1 MARVNLVGSV
11 DRRVPVLYLD
21 LDGTVRHGKTE
32 LGRFV
37 NHASDVVVF
46 PEVRRIWRVA
56 AFGPLRGHCDWLSR
70 HLRLRAGFAT
80 GLEKPSVIPL
90 LYYCL
95 FERRQVWH
103 VALRP
108 SSSIFAVATRQSR
121 TLSKFEL
128 PLAEQITCAIG
139 MSGLRSKSSARG
151 RQQPAQGPERYR
163 LRSTRRHRRDG
174 GDDHE

>member
-46 PEVRRIWRVA
+46 PEVRRIWRQWRARA
-56 AFGPLRGHCDWLSR
+56 AMRDWDER
-70 HLRLRAGFAT
+70 FA
-80 GLEKPSVIPL
+80 
-90 LYYCL
+90 
-95 FERRQVWH
+95 FEILGAW
-103 VALRP
+103 
-108 SSSIFAVATRQSR
+108 
-121 TLSKFEL
+121 
-128 PLAEQITCAIG
+128 
-139 MSGLRSKSSARG
+139 
-151 RQQPAQGPERYR
+151 PAQGPERYR